1 MRFILFG
8 CSLVALACSAS
19 SSPGPTRPCV
29 VASDCRSGQTC
40 LDSVCVDMGEAR
52 DSGASV
58 GTDGGTPPRPRADA
72 GGTPETDAGEAD
84 ATCGSEAIP
93 FDYRPPNVLLVFDR
107 SCSMRRR
114 LDDPGCASPST
125 CFGFGPEDARTRWYV
140 AREAVEGLV
149 DRYASRVFWGLMAFP
164 DPREGCGLPVSAEV
178 PPGPA
183 RGDAIDAQLLRN
195 EIQPWGLC
203 GADNFD
209 TTTQPRETPT
219 ADALTSVRG
228 LPELLDPERE
238 NFAVVVTDGGVT
250 CGTSND
256 QLRALTRSLRSAGV
270 TVAVIG
276 FATGSDES
284 TLEAIASEG
293 GLPNPAGRS
302 SYYTAESRA
311 DLDRVLDEIASRV
324 VSCELSLASTPP
336 DPSLVFVNVND
347 EPLAVD
353 PTNGWTYDVG
363 ANAVVLHGTS
373 CDRLR
378 SGEITRIGVS
388 FGCPPRACEPAAEV
402 CNGLDEDCDD
412 RIDEECLL

>member
-1 MRFILFG
+1 VRFILFG
-8 CSLVALACSAS
+8 SLFLALACSAS
-19 SSPGPTRPCV
+19 SSSGPSRPCV
-29 VASDCRSGQTC
+29 VASDCPSGQTC
-40 LDSVCVDMGEAR
+40 LDSICVDMGEAR
-52 DSGASV
+52 DSGASG
-58 GTDGGTPPRPRADA
+58 GTDAGTPPRPRADA
-72 GGTPETDAGEAD
+72 GGAPETDAGETD
-84 ATCGSEAIP
+84 ASCGSEAIP
-93 FDYRPPNVLLVFDR
+93 FEYRPPNVLLVFDR

-125 CFGFGPEDARTRWYV
+125 CFGFGPEDDRTRWYV

-183 RGDAIDAQLLRN
+183 RGDAIDAQLLRT

-203 GADNFD
+203 GADNID
-209 TTTQPRETPT
+209 TITQPRETPT
-219 ADALTSVRG
+219 ADALTSARG
-228 LPELLDPERE
+228 LRELMDPDRE
-238 NFAVVVTDGGVT
+238 SFALVVTDGGVT

-276 FATGSDES
+276 FATGSEES

-293 GLPNPAGRS
+293 GLPNPAGGT

-311 DLDRVLDEIASRV
+311 DLDRVFDEIASRV

-347 EPLAVD
+347 VPLAVD
-353 PTNGWTYDVG
+353 PTNGWTYDAG
-363 ANAVVLHGTS
+363 ANSVVLHGTS
-373 CDRLR
+373 CDRLH

-388 FGCPPRACEPAAEV
+388 FGCPPRACEPAVEV
-402 CNGLDEDCDD
+402 CNGIDEDCDD
-412 RIDEECLL
+412 RVDEDCLL